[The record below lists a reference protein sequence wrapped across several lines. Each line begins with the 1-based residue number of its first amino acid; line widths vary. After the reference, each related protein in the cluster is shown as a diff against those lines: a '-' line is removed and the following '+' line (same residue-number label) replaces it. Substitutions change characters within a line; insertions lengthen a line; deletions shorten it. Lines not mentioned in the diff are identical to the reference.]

1 MTDHDDTQTETM
13 SPQPRTLRHA
23 FRTGAQAGHTSGLA
37 PGFVQGNVAIMPSD
51 QADAFAEYCRLN
63 AQACPVLATAGPGEW
78 SLPALGEGIDI
89 RSDLPAYRVY
99 RRGSVTVV
107 PDITAL
113 WRPDLTTFV
122 IGCSFTFERALIAG
136 GVPLRHVTE
145 GRNVAMYRT
154 SIATR
159 PAGPFCGGMVVSM
172 RPVAG
177 ALVDRA
183 TEITGRFSDQ
193 HGRPVHFGDPAA
205 IGIHDLDR
213 PDYGDAVAVLPGE
226 VPVFWACGV
235 TSQAALERADLPFF
249 IAHAPGC
256 MLITD
261 RRHSAV

>member
-1 MTDHDDTQTETM
+1 
-13 SPQPRTLRHA
+13 
-23 FRTGAQAGHTSGLA
+23 
-37 PGFVQGNVAIMPSD
+37 
-51 QADAFAEYCRLN
+51 
-63 AQACPVLATAGPGEW
+63 
-78 SLPALGEGIDI
+78 
-89 RSDLPAYRVY
+89 
-99 RRGSVTVV
+99 
-107 PDITAL
+107 
-113 WRPDLTTFV
+113 
-122 IGCSFTFERALIAG
+122 
-136 GVPLRHVTE
+136 
-145 GRNVAMYRT
+145 
-154 SIATR
+154 
-159 PAGPFCGGMVVSM
+159 M